1 MFWLFLVVIFLIG
14 TLQPIQTSANS
25 RAKDYLGSPIVAS
38 LCNFMV
44 GTLLTLALALIVERG
59 VWMDSEALS
68 RIPWWAW
75 LGGAAGV
82 VGITANILLFPKL
95 GSMQTVLMPMVGQIL
110 SGFLIDSFGLFRSA
124 VYPVSVLR
132 LIGFAVVL
140 AGVFLAVTRDGRNL
154 RVKGLLAWQL
164 LGICGG
170 AVLAMQPAINS
181 QLALGAGSPLK
192 ASFIS
197 FACGF
202 ALLLVICSIF
212 KGHRENI
219 VHIVT
224 VRRPLWTWV
233 GGLCGVICV
242 VGQTYLVKTVG
253 VGLLTILNIFGMLA
267 CSVLIDHFGLLGA
280 SRRPVTGKRALGLAL
295 VLAGIV
301 LLNIRPM

>member
-1 MFWLFLVVIFLIG
+1 MMFWFFLIIIFLIG
-14 TLQPIQTSANS
+14 TLQPVQTSANS
-25 RAKDYLGSPIVAS
+25 RATKYLGSPIVAS

-44 GTLLTLALALIVERG
+44 GALLTLALALIVEHG
-59 VWMDSEALS
+59 LGIPSQAASEL
-68 RIPWWAW
+68 PWWAW

-82 VGITANILLFPKL
+82 IGITANILLFPKL

-110 SGFLIDSFGLFRSA
+110 SGFFIDAFGLFRSP
-124 VYPVSVLR
+124 VYPVSALR

-140 AGVFLAVTRDGRNL
+140 AGVFCVVSQKGKALAD
-154 RVKGLLAWQL
+154 KGLLGWQL

-181 QLALGAGSPLK
+181 QLAIGADSALK

-202 ALLLVICSIF
+202 ALLLLFCFLFKKHRCNLKHIF
-212 KGHRENI
+212 
-219 VHIVT
+219 T
-224 VRRPLWTWV
+224 VRRPLWTWT

-253 VGLLTILNIFGMLA
+253 VGLMTILNIFGMLV
-267 CSVLIDHFGLLGA
+267 CSVIIDHFGLLGA
-280 SRRPVTGKRALGLAL
+280 ARRPVTGKRAAGLVL

-301 LLNIRPM
+301 LLNI